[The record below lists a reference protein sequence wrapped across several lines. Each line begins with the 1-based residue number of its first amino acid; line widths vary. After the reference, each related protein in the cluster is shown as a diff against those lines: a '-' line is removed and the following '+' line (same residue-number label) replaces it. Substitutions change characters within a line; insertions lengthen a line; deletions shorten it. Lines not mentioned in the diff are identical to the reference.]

1 MPRKSATEPRRL
13 YNRNGSTFVLFEGR
27 YYAAPVESAVAAAGQ
42 PVVCTKLQ
50 SDGGR
55 SRIEARLGEAV
66 EVWRSFKLEVK
77 PRAKAVTVVEAVSEV
92 ATVAEAVAAE

>member
-27 YYAAPVESAVAAAGQ
+27 YYAAPVTSAVAATGQ
-42 PVVCTKLQ
+42 PVVCAKLP

-55 SRIEARLGEAV
+55 SRIEAAVGETK
-66 EVWRSFKLEVK
+66 EVWRSFKLEMK
-77 PRAKAVTVVEAVSEV
+77 HRAKPTVVSA
-92 ATVAEAVAAE
+92 VAEELPAAE